1 MECPGSRQR
10 FRCLHRHSDRVELDP
25 ARCADRQRAQL
36 RARLL
41 QRNNP
46 LLQSLSAVVLRSPGA
61 VTYPSKDSDGSFT
74 VSWPA
79 VADATGYTLERAQDA
94 SFTSDRV
101 ILYNGSSTSCAET
114 DLARGIYYYRVKAQ
128 NSCGGSI
135 WQTGS
140 SIKVKI
146 SILPPWLMLLLGS

>member
-1 MECPGSRQR
+1 MNWTPPDVPTDNELSYGLVYFNGTTPYFNR
-10 FRCLHRHSDRVELDP
+10 FQQWCSDP
-25 ARCADRQRAQL
+25 
-36 RARLL
+36 
-41 QRNNP
+41 
-46 LLQSLSAVVLRSPGA
+46 PGA
-61 VTYPSKDSDGSFT
+61 VIYPSKDSDGSFT
-74 VSWPA
+74 VSWSA